1 MRKFVA
7 AVSLAA
13 IASATVLADA
23 REAQAQTVN
32 NVSPT
37 GKGIVGCALMGAETV
52 MLIEAAA
59 GARPGWAYILGGVL
73 GAGAGAAG
81 GYFLEQAAV
90 GDSGLTGVAIGTLVV
105 GLGLA
110 IPTTIAMLNATSYRP
125 DAEAQTEDAS
135 PAAGPVDESTTPAAG
150 ATTPAESSTPAPAA
164 TPSSPAPSAPSG
176 TSGARTPH
184 SNGSRLTAARAFRA
198 TGLLNF
204 TDSGMNL
211 AVPALSVGSAVTV
224 AEMRQYGVGS
234 VPELRVPL
242 LSGSF

>member
-7 AVSLAA
+7 TVALAA
-13 IASATVLADA
+13 LASTTVLADA
-23 REAQAQTVN
+23 REAHAQTVN
-32 NVSPT
+32 EVSPT
-37 GKGIVGCALMGAETV
+37 GKGIVGCALLGAETV

-90 GDSGLTGVAIGTLVV
+90 GDSALTGVAIGTLVV
-105 GLGLA
+105 GLGVA
-110 IPTTIAMLNATSYRP
+110 IPTTIAMLNATAYRP
-125 DAEAQTEDAS
+125 EAEAPTEDAS
-135 PAAGPVDESTTPAAG
+135 PAAGPVDESTTPG
-150 ATTPAESSTPAPAA
+150 ASAPAEGGAPAPAA
-164 TPSSPAPSAPSG
+164 APASGSAPAASP
-176 TSGARTPH
+176 TSSRTPH
-184 SNGSRLTAARAFRA
+184 GNGSRLTAARAFRA
-198 TGLLNF
+198 TGLLDF
-204 TDSGMNL
+204 TEAGMNL

-234 VPELRVPL
+234 VPELRLPL